1 MITEKE
7 LKIFSRQLILNDF
20 NEKNFNFIQK
30 QHLIIIGIGGI
41 GCPIAQYLIATGIKH
56 LTLIDDDVVQISN
69 LSRQIL
75 FNEKDLGEKK
85 VKVAKEK
92 LRYINPSNNINIISK
107 KITKDNISQH
117 LLNPSLIIDTTDN
130 WESMALINNYCVK
143 NSIPLLS
150 SSVIG
155 YDGQVI
161 LFKNKKKHH
170 LCLNCVF
177 PNQNEPNL
185 PRCDTVGVLGTAA
198 GLTGLISAQLIINF
212 FTKNHENI
220 EKLIMINSKLM
231 RIDYISVKQNENCI
245 YNKK

>member
-1 MITEKE
+1 MTTEKE

-30 QHLIIIGIGGI
+30 QHIIIIGIGGI

-69 LSRQIL
+69 LNRQIL
-75 FNEKDLGEKK
+75 FNEKDLGAKK

-92 LRYINPSNNINIISK
+92 LRYINPRNNINIISK
-107 KITKDNISQH
+107 KITKDNISQY

-130 WESMALINNYCVK
+130 WESMTLINDYCVK

-161 LFKNKKKHH
+161 LFQNKEKHH

-198 GLTGLISAQLIINF
+198 GLTGLISAKLIINF

-231 RIDYISVKQNENCI
+231 KIDYISIKQNENCI
-245 YNKK
+245 YYKK